1 MVGVHAYDGSIMLDQ
16 RVVGLSHHG
25 EEDRDTVVKVEVDAV
40 VRCFC
45 KAKYERAR
53 TVGVQHDWLGGTYF
67 IDRVNP
73 SEGND

>member
-1 MVGVHAYDGSIMLDQ
+1 MGDQ
-16 RVVGLSHHG
+16 N
-25 EEDRDTVVKVEVDAV
+25 RDTVVKVEVDGV

-53 TVGVQHDWLGGTYF
+53 VIGVQHDWLGGTYF
-67 IDRVNP
+67 TDRVNP